1 MTARPS
7 RPLEPIYTHAMHF
20 QACYDAGQ
28 KRQML
33 VQHVLAKRGQ
43 IVYCAIIKHAYTVPN
58 GPDCWTVE
66 TSWPEK
72 TRITVPCKNVI
83 ACNRALCSC
92 AAVAARLDGG
102 EV

>member
-1 MTARPS
+1 MTS
-7 RPLEPIYTHAMHF
+7 RELEPIYTHALHF
-20 QACYDAGQ
+20 QASYDAAQ
-28 KRQML
+28 KFQVPGPTR
-33 VQHVLAKRGQ
+33 VLAKRGL

-83 ACNRALCSC
+83 ACDVQFCSC
-92 AAVAARLDGG
+92 EADAARLDGG